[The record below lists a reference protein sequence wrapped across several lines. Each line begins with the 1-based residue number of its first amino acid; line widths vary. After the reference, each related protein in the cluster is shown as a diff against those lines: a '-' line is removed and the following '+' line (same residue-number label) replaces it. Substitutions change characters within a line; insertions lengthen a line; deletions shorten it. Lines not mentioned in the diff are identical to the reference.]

1 MICPKCKKEIDDKS
15 TICPHCKKVLLLEC
29 PRCGCTSETSTC
41 SNCGYISLSKCTK
54 CGTLN
59 KTSKN
64 ICSKCGES
72 TVTSAVKRLTENEHY
87 ASITIN
93 FSNIGK
99 FGKTLG
105 NKNLITKFLFKLK
118 NMLTKFAK
126 EEKAYFIMYKE
137 NIFILNYINESS
149 EYISA
154 QKAMKSGIKLLNI
167 ICNLNRT
174 LKKELMF
181 TLEARI
187 TIEKKELEHFF
198 DINEDSEKVKLLD
211 LYTEQ
216 SNESKGLILT
226 ADQYIYKLLKK
237 EYSMESLYSTE
248 RKGEILSYYILKSA
262 DYIVPEKTPQDEVTD
277 ISASPVKIV
286 TKKEIDYEQE
296 LYKKNIEGIKV
307 KCKFEQYGAD
317 EALEYLQKI
326 NFSAGNR
333 IISLRGDSD
342 RMLPTSVISNTIIKN
357 TPCYT
362 VICTE
367 QTAIT
372 PWGFF
377 NSLLKEIY
385 ENNINK
391 ITLGTNSDKLLESFL
406 KLSPPN
412 YETAENARLA
422 YIEVFILL
430 LTSLPQST
438 IYIENFEYIDMA
450 SLRVL
455 EEIFSKLDKTKL
467 SFVITNNKSYA
478 LQKVMPELLNSNF
491 YTEIFIGQLNTPNAI
506 SQLISSDDFKNT
518 FYYKKILDNAG
529 SSYQYCVNA
538 INYLKDCG
546 IIISFNDKT
555 VVTDSKTVIIPFG
568 LEHLINTR
576 LKRISK
582 DTAKSLILAYSYILG
597 PVIYT
602 DVLDKLGLNNSANI
616 EALEKSG
623 YIQLYGNKLYIQ
635 NYETIKKSF
644 KITLKPEVLKYLSNN
659 LLSKVYTS
667 NSVNTTVIECLNY
680 QENYELEFSKLY
692 ELSIITLQL
701 GDYDTYL
708 KMCIRL
714 LKLLKLLE
722 KTVSAEEISEYQSDF
737 YNNLT
742 QLLYRY
748 APERIYPI
756 AESLLQKALE
766 TNDSEKI
773 ITLSNMML
781 QGGLLTSNYTNS
793 TTLLQNILERIDN
806 CALADKNEN
815 INKKVFS
822 LSLVSLEIY
831 FYTGLYSKCITTSED
846 ILSILTPEKIIQ
858 LKPTSFTDTQFLS
871 HIQDSLIYYLIS
883 KILTGTE
890 DLNICIEKIEN
901 SIGIAPKASKALNTI
916 NEAIQGKSVS
926 IIPETIE
933 DGSTEIYTKLINAI
947 ITNNGDS
954 EKFAS
959 DIYEF
964 KRAAQTQGKTSYVLL
979 GDLLIGY
986 AYKSMKAYG
995 KAEHIYNS
1003 VYAKAKDNSLF
1014 FILYLSNYLLADLSA
1029 ATGSN
1034 QTALQILTNSI
1045 TILERAES
1053 PCIILLYLL
1062 KKKLVEIVETQKYT
1076 NIDIMPEKGYL
1087 RQLEG
1092 IFKGLSKLN

>member
-1 MICPKCKKEIDDKS
+1 MICPKCKKEIADKS
-15 TICPHCKKVLLLEC
+15 TVCPHCKKVLLLEC

-41 SNCGYISLSKCTK
+41 SNCGYIILSKCTK

-59 KTSKN
+59 KTNKGTC
-64 ICSKCGES
+64 IKCGES
-72 TVTSAVKRLTENEHY
+72 TVTSAVVRLTENERY

-99 FGKTLG
+99 LGKTLG

-118 NMLTKFAK
+118 NMLINFAK
-126 EEKAYFIMYKE
+126 EEKAYFVMYKE
-137 NIFILNYINESS
+137 NIFILNYINENS

-187 TIEKKELEHFF
+187 TIEQKNLIQFF

-216 SNESKGLILT
+216 NKSGKGLILT
-226 ADQYIYKLLKK
+226 ADQYIYKLLRK
-237 EYSMESLYSTE
+237 EYTMESLYSTE
-248 RKGEILSYYILKSA
+248 RSGEILSYYILKSS
-262 DYIVPEKTPQDEVTD
+262 DYIVPEKTPQDEVAD
-277 ISASPVKIV
+277 ITSSPVKIV
-286 TKKEIDYEQE
+286 TKKEVDYEQE

-307 KCKFEQYGAD
+307 NCKFEQYGAD
-317 EALEYLQKI
+317 EVYEYLKRT
-326 NFSAGNR
+326 NFGTGNR
-333 IISLRGDSD
+333 IVSLRGDSS
-342 RMLPTSVISNTIIKN
+342 RMLPTSMVTTTIREKS
-357 TPCYT
+357 TCYT
-362 VICTE
+362 ITCTE
-367 QTAIT
+367 NTSMT

-377 NSLLKEIY
+377 SELLKEIY
-385 ENNINK
+385 NNSVKK
-391 ITLGTNSDKLLESFL
+391 ITLGTENDKLLEALL
-406 KLSPPN
+406 KLTPPN
-412 YETAENARLA
+412 FETAENARLS

-430 LTSLPQST
+430 LTRLPQTT

-455 EEIFSKLDKTKL
+455 EEVFSKLEKTKL
-467 SFVITNNKSYA
+467 SFVITNSKSYA
-478 LQKVMPELLNSNF
+478 LQKVMPELLNSYF
-491 YTEIFIGQLNTPNAI
+491 YTEIFVGQLNTANAI
-506 SQLISSDDFKNT
+506 SQLISSEDFKDT

-602 DVLDKLGLNNSANI
+602 EILDKLGLNIPANI
-616 EALEKSG
+616 EELEKSG

-644 KITLKPEVLKYLSNN
+644 KTTLKPEVLKYLSNN
-659 LLSKVYTS
+659 LLTKVYTT
-667 NSVNTTVIECLNY
+667 NSTHPNVIDCLNY
-680 QENYELEFSKLY
+680 QASYELEFSKLY
-692 ELSIITLQL
+692 ELSIITLQF
-701 GDYDTYL
+701 GDYDAYL
-708 KMCIRL
+708 KMCIKL
-714 LKLLKLLE
+714 LNLLKLLE
-722 KTVSAEEISEYQSDF
+722 NNVPAEEITEYQADF

-756 AESLLQKALE
+756 AENLLQRAID
-766 TNDSEKI
+766 TNDREKI

-793 TTLLQNILERIDN
+793 STLLQNILERIEN
-806 CALADKNEN
+806 CALKDREGN

-822 LSLVSLEIY
+822 LSLVGLEIY
-831 FYTGLYSKCITTSED
+831 FYTGLYDKCITLTED
-846 ILSILTPEKIIQ
+846 ILSVLTPEKITE
-858 LKPTSFTDTQFLS
+858 LKPASFTEEQFIS
-871 HIQDSLIYYLIS
+871 HIQDSLIYYLLS

-890 DLNICIEKIEN
+890 NLNTSLEKIKTSIEKVPISGNTLDIANKLILGEEVTQIKEIEGDEN
-901 SIGIAPKASKALNTI
+901 
-916 NEAIQGKSVS
+916 NELL
-926 IIPETIE
+926 
-933 DGSTEIYTKLINAI
+933 TKLINALLR
-947 ITNNGDS
+947 NNGDY
-954 EKFAS
+954 EQFGS

-964 KRAAQTQGKTSYVLL
+964 KRIAQTQNKVPYILL

-986 AYKSMKAYG
+986 TYKEMKSYG

-1003 VYAKAKDNSLF
+1003 VYTKAKDNSLF
-1014 FILYLSNYLLADLSA
+1014 FILYLSNYFLADLNA
-1029 ATGSN
+1029 EQGSN

-1062 KKKLVEIVETQKYT
+1062 KKKLVEIVETQNYT
-1076 NIDIMPEKGYL
+1076 NIDITPEKGYIK
-1087 RQLEG
+1087 QLEN
-1092 IFKGLSKLN
+1092 IFKGLSKLK